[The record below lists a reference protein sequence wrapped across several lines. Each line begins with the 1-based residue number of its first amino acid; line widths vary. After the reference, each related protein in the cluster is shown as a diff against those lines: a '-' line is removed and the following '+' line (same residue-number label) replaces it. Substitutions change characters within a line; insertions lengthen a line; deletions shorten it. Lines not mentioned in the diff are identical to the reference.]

1 MLRKPAAGENST
13 PKYGGKKM
21 GNLAPAYFPTNTLD
35 MEQASVHTLAMKKNR
50 TLIAINLILLCAI
63 PILPGHSF
71 PQVIDGS
78 ANPSAFSDRDALGA
92 LFTVIRTKPAPAW
105 DLDTRLKFLQDGGLK
120 REEAL
125 GLIRAADRWFAE
137 IGPLDATINALK
149 AQQAGKQLDKEW
161 QAKADQVANQKLS
174 RLDSNLADVRL
185 SLAVDGNER
194 LVSMLQSV
202 KRGMKAHVIGTVP
215 PPPQTPHH

>member
-1 MLRKPAAGENST
+1 MLAKLTQSI
-13 PKYGGKKM
+13 
-21 GNLAPAYFPTNTLD
+21 L
-35 MEQASVHTLAMKKNR
+35 
-50 TLIAINLILLCAI
+50 NLILLFSI
-63 PILPGHSF
+63 SILPGRSF
-71 PQVIDGS
+71 AQVIDGS
-78 ANPSAFSDRDALGA
+78 TNPGAFSDRDALGI
-92 LFTVIRTKPAPAW
+92 LFTVIRSKPAPAW
-105 DLDTRLKFLQDGGLK
+105 DLDTRLRYLQDSGLK

-161 QAKADQVANQKLS
+161 QAKADQIANQKLN

-185 SLAVDGNER
+185 SLTVPGNER

-202 KRGMKAHVIGTVP
+202 KRGMKVHVIGTVP
-215 PPPQTPHH
+215 PPSQMPHH

>member
-1 MLRKPAAGENST
+1 MFLC
-13 PKYGGKKM
+13 
-21 GNLAPAYFPTNTLD
+21 
-35 MEQASVHTLAMKKNR
+35 V
-50 TLIAINLILLCAI
+50 IL
-63 PILPGHSF
+63 ILPGNSF
-71 PQVIDGS
+71 PQVIDG
-78 ANPSAFSDRDALGA
+78 AKNPSAFPDRDALGA
-92 LFTVIRTKPAPAW
+92 LFTVIQTKPAPAW

-137 IGPLDATINALK
+137 IGPLDTTSKALK

-161 QAKADQVANQKLS
+161 QAKADQVAIQKLN

-185 SLAVDGNER
+185 SLTVDGNER
-194 LVSMLQSV
+194 LGSMLQSV

-215 PPPQTPHH
+215 PPSQMPHH